1 MAEKKV
7 RNSNLEI
14 LRILSMFMII
24 LAHYGGHGGIIDQS
38 ETASGH
44 ILGLFMKTGGKLGV
58 ICFVL
63 ISTYFMCE
71 QKFKSESLLK
81 TYLQTV
87 FYAVLDF
94 IFLLIAGEA
103 VGIGT
108 GIKSLFTVFLGDYW
122 FVTAYI
128 GMYLFQPL
136 LKKCTDTLDSRSS
149 FTVIAVMT
157 AVFIIIPFALG
168 NVPFLTNNL
177 VYFCYL
183 FFVGNHLR
191 KYTVKPN
198 FLSRY
203 PMPVFIICASAIPL
217 LTFLMEQILKSHPA
231 VVNRYHFILYDLN
244 SPLMLIAGIAL
255 FLYFK
260 QRQPTAI
267 RFVNQFAR
275 NMFGV
280 YLLHDN
286 VYFRSFLWHKLL
298 RIDSVY
304 DKNIAIIIAHALICV
319 CIIMFCAALIEI
331 IRRFIENKLMHSALI
346 QRLCLFW
353 DAHYSTL

>member
-1 MAEKKV
+1 
-7 RNSNLEI
+7 
-14 LRILSMFMII
+14 
-24 LAHYGGHGGIIDQS
+24 
-38 ETASGH
+38 
-44 ILGLFMKTGGKLGV
+44 
-58 ICFVL
+58 
-63 ISTYFMCE
+63 
-71 QKFKSESLLK
+71 
-81 TYLQTV
+81 
-87 FYAVLDF
+87 
-94 IFLLIAGEA
+94 
-103 VGIGT
+103 
-108 GIKSLFTVFLGDYW
+108 
-122 FVTAYI
+122 
-128 GMYLFQPL
+128 
-136 LKKCTDTLDSRSS
+136 
-149 FTVIAVMT
+149 
-157 AVFIIIPFALG
+157 
-168 NVPFLTNNL
+168 
-177 VYFCYL
+177 
-183 FFVGNHLR
+183 
-191 KYTVKPN
+191 
-198 FLSRY
+198 
-203 PMPVFIICASAIPL
+203 MPVFIICASAIPL